1 MKYPKDEDREK
12 GKETETNAD
21 EKRVFISSEQTQLN
35 SITKQTPWLTETK
48 KKSCN
53 NLKKPQLA
61 FYTPDV
67 VDYLQDPLQLIS
79 SEQTQLNSITKQTRS

>member
-35 SITKQTPWLTETK
+35 SITKQTPWLTEK
-48 KKSCN
+48 K
-53 NLKKPQLA
+53 
-61 FYTPDV
+61 
-67 VDYLQDPLQLIS
+67 
-79 SEQTQLNSITKQTRS
+79 EQNITIT